1 MKILTLVLTLFMS
14 LSAIAHE
21 GHGEMPVEP
30 AKYGGVLGNVVSEKK
45 MKEKVKHNPALMKAE
60 IVRSEDGMVRVYL
73 YDLNMNAFKTES
85 FSSEA
90 KGTVENNRAKTNQ
103 NFTLKAHGDHYMG
116 KMPKQKK
123 KPYNVYLTF
132 KKGSESYFVGFDNLD

>member
-1 MKILTLVLTLFMS
+1 MKFFTLMMALLLNVTAF
-14 LSAIAHE
+14 AHE

-45 MKEKVKHNPALMKAE
+45 MKAREKHNPPLMKAE
-60 IVRSEDGMVRVYL
+60 IVRSEDDTVRVYL
-73 YDLNMNAFKTES
+73 YDLKMDPLKTENLS
-85 FSSEA
+85 GEA
-90 KGTVENNRAKTNQ
+90 QGIVENNRAKTNQ
-103 NFTLKAHGDHYMG
+103 KFSLKSQGDHYKG

-123 KPYNVYLTF
+123 RPFNIYITF

>member
-1 MKILTLVLTLFMS
+1 MKMLTLVFALLMS
-14 LSAIAHE
+14 LTAIAHE

-45 MKEKVKHNPALMKAE
+45 MKAKDKHNPSLLRAE
-60 IVRSEDGMVRVYL
+60 IVRSEDGTVRVYL
-73 YDLNMNAFKTES
+73 YDMKMNALKTES

-90 KGTVENNRAKTNQ
+90 KGTVENKRAKTDQ
-103 NFTLKAHGDHYMG
+103 SFTLKAHGDHYMG

-123 KPYNVYLTF
+123 RPYNVYLTF